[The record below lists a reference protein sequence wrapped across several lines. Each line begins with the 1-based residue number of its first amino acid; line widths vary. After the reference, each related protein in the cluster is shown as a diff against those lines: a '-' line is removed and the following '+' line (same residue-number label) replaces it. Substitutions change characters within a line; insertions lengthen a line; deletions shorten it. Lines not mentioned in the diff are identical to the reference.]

1 MTAMRHISED
11 LLTPLPRFIWLDH
24 PCLTYCDAPISTE
37 SGVVGSDAAGLHPQS
52 ETDQP
57 AIVDLEGF
65 FRGLGH
71 FPREQVR
78 SNDGAHSEIS
88 SSGSREVDAWGVE
101 APSQFFEG

>member
-57 AIVDLEGF
+57 AIVDLEGLI
-65 FRGLGH
+65 RRLGH
-71 FPREQVR
+71 FARKQR
-78 SNDGAHSEIS
+78 GSNDGLHGESPPVA
-88 SSGSREVDAWGVE
+88 VDKVSVVG
-101 APSQFFEG
+101 